1 MARDTKPT
9 ADVAQAQATPGTPLA
24 LDGTKLGESQVA
36 TETKPADE
44 VPVIG
49 APPVVDT
56 SVLAENDPKGDLR
69 PGVIPDTF
77 AQGID
82 PASNRKVEEMD
93 GRMPI
98 AAPAVAPAAVASVAA
113 LTSGKKKAGGVLV
126 RLKADYW
133 PMPENYPEG
142 WERDPNSPNHREYRL
157 PVGTELNLPADEAMD
172 LLERGQAERVKP

>member
-1 MARDTKPT
+1 MAREPRKT
-9 ADVAQAQATPGTPLA
+9 ADVVQAETTPGTPLA
-24 LDGTKLGESQVA
+24 LDGVALGESQNPPE
-36 TETKPADE
+36 TETKDE

-49 APPVVDT
+49 APPVVQT

-93 GRMPI
+93 GRMP
-98 AAPAVAPAAVASVAA
+98 VAPPTVTPASAASMDSLAKA
-113 LTSGKKKAGGVLV
+113 KKRSGGVLV
-126 RLKADYW
+126 RLKVDYW
-133 PMPENYPEG
+133 PRETPDGHPEG
-142 WERDPNSPNHREYRL
+142 VEYRI
-157 PVGTELNLPADEAMD
+157 PAGQELSLSSDEAMD

>member
-9 ADVAQAQATPGTPLA
+9 ADVVQAANTPGTPLA
-24 LDGTKLGESQVA
+24 LDGTKLGESQIA
-36 TETKPADE
+36 TETKPADD
-44 VPVIG
+44 VPVTG

-93 GRMPI
+93 GRMPV
-98 AAPAVAPAAVASVAA
+98 PPPTVAPSSAASLDA
-113 LTSGKKKAGGVLV
+113 LSKAKKRSSGVEI

-133 PMPENYPEG
+133 PMQRPDGFP
-142 WERDPNSPNHREYRL
+142 DDQDYRL
-157 PVGTELNLPADEAMD
+157 PAGTTLTLPADEAMD

>member
-1 MARDTKPT
+1 MARDTKTPL
-9 ADVAQAQATPGTPLA
+9 DVAQAQATPGTPLA

-36 TETKPADE
+36 TETKPSDE

-82 PASNRKVEEMD
+82 PASNRKVSEMD
-93 GRMPI
+93 GRQPI
-98 AAPAVAPAAVASVAA
+98 APPAVSGSAIASVDA
-113 LTSGKKKAGGVLV
+113 LAKSKKKAGGVLV
-126 RLKADYW
+126 RLKSDYW
-133 PMPENYPEG
+133 PQLENYPDG
-142 WERDPNSPNHREYRL
+142 WERDPESPKFREYRL
-157 PVGTELNLPADEAMD
+157 PAGTEIGLPSDEAMD